1 MEKINPNNKIIE
13 LVTKYQNLI
22 FSICLKLTGDYFVA
36 EDISQ
41 DTFLAAFEK
50 LYSFDGNNEKAW
62 ISRIASNKC
71 IDYLKAA
78 ERRCSPVEE
87 ENFPEQPAQ
96 DSNEP
101 LQEYLNTEVLNDLEK
116 KCNELPE
123 PYRVI
128 AIEHY
133 LRGHTARE
141 ISDSYG
147 KSIKTIQTQIYR
159 ARNMLKSSIRKE
171 DLLV

>member
-1 MEKINPNNKIIE
+1 MEKINPKDKIVE
-13 LVTKYQNLI
+13 LVTKYQNLV

-41 DTFLAAFEK
+41 DTFLTAFEK
-50 LYSFDGNNEKAW
+50 LDSFDGNNEKAW

-78 ERRCSPVEE
+78 ERRSCPVGEE
-87 ENFPEQPAQ
+87 DMPEQAAP

-101 LQEYLNTEVLNDLEK
+101 LQKYLNSEVLQELEE
-116 KCNELPE
+116 KCNNLPE
-123 PYRVI
+123 PYRRV
-128 AIEHY
+128 AVEHF
-133 LRGHTARE
+133 LRGHTPRE
-141 ISDSYG
+141 IADSGG

-159 ARNMLKSSIRKE
+159 ARDMLRQSIRKE
-171 DLLV
+171 DLLG